1 MVKDY
6 SKRRNYWANSGP
18 WMKSAGSRGLCQHL
32 LHFNLLLC
40 IVWLQPYFLNQRIW
54 TKRRKGCRWLLSPA
68 NHSPSSHQV
77 WGFLEHRRVF
87 SLALTFYSHLSD
99 FLSFCWWFNSAKWA
113 WHHVFRPECQSGTD
127 VTSSPLLATFSTPS
141 TSLHTQYLGGGKL
154 HIAKFS
160 YIIYGVYAGP

>member
-54 TKRRKGCRWLLSPA
+54 TERRKGCRWLLSPA

-87 SLALTFYSHLSD
+87 SLALTFYSHLTLVISCLFVD
-99 FLSFCWWFNSAKWA
+99 GLILLSGLGTTFLD
-113 WHHVFRPECQSGTD
+113 QSGTD